1 MFSAAAKVEAAWR
14 VKNTF
19 GHLPCLELELRRRRG
34 AREEFADGFAAQR
47 VGVDSGDADPPRGRP
62 NHHPR

>member
-1 MFSAAAKVEAAWR
+1 MLGVA
-14 VKNTF
+14 F
-19 GHLPCLELELRRRRG
+19 GHLPCLELRRRRG